1 MPTPLDNAMKSKNMV
16 WAFGLVV
23 VAATAKVIWGSEMF
37 PPEKDPTGDPNTWT
51 REEMRRW
58 LAARNLFPQ
67 ESDSR
72 EMLLERIQANMRN
85 SRI

>member
-1 MPTPLDNAMKSKNMV
+1 MPTALDNAMKSKNMV

-23 VAATAKVIWGSEMF
+23 IAATAKVIWGTEMF
-37 PPEKDPTGDPNTWT
+37 PPEKDPTGDPNAWS

-67 ESDSR
+67 DSDTR
-72 EMLLERIQANMRN
+72 EELLDRVLANMRN
-85 SRI
+85 TRS